1 MSPDQRSGGK
11 KRRPYHG
18 SLLNFQFYKTVLSQG
33 SCIMWD
39 AVDIKEDGNGWNY
52 KVMWSDQTAVLI
64 AVCDKWEE
72 VGRQ

>member
-1 MSPDQRSGGK
+1 
-11 KRRPYHG
+11 
-18 SLLNFQFYKTVLSQG
+18 
-33 SCIMWD
+33 MWD